1 MLLQVINLGI
11 RRAEAQG
18 SLSINCVVVAVPS
31 EATEFPDCVPFPLFV
46 DVDEYV
52 LSLIVVIFKLL

>member
-11 RRAEAQG
+11 RRVEAQG

-31 EATEFPDCVPFPLFV
+31 EATEFLDCVPFP
-46 DVDEYV
+46 
-52 LSLIVVIFKLL
+52 